1 MCDWS
6 NCSTDLWSQSRD
18 LHNKLRSKM
27 RNKVSIE
34 VMVSADLAADGW
46 WCMLVLH
53 DATVL
58 LVAFVWVK
66 CQTVDCEH
74 WLCCAE
80 KKVKPNKKLCGLNF
94 ITTTAS
100 TVLLLL
106 FITVLFLKHCL
117 IHVYFWGW
125 LFVTVSAENVVVLRP
140 KAQLKKLCAWLC
152 WPLCLKGM
160 VETDVF
166 LRCLIAPNSDD
177 VSVCVFTLQRSY

>member
-34 VMVSADLAADGW
+34 VMVSADLAADGVCW
-46 WCMLVLH
+46 SCMM
-53 DATVL
+53 
-58 LVAFVWVK
+58 
-66 CQTVDCEH
+66 Q
-74 WLCCAE
+74 LCCLLHLCESNVKLWTVSTGCAVLK